1 MSRFS
6 VERAGKL
13 LLESHSAISELVTRG
28 PRFLDEPPDAV
39 EFTNTSGAVV
49 PCRADGQPAPSIHWM
64 IGNQN
69 VAKHGRL
76 QEISS
81 DGSLVI
87 KPFQPSDYRP
97 DVHFTQYK
105 CIVSNEFGIIRSKD
119 VRVRAVI
126 VRHFEVQV
134 YNEYVIRGNSAVLK
148 CHVPPHVQ
156 DLVEVT
162 SWIQDGNIH
171 ITSSALRGGKY
182 TVLAA
187 GRLLV
192 RDVTDEDERKTF
204 RCQVFNRLTSESK
217 ISNKNGRII
226 ITDVHSVISPRLI
239 YSVPVIR
246 GQQGDTLSLPCVAQG
261 NPVPHYVWYRLHER
275 ERIPLFLGHRVYHY
289 SELLTLEF
297 ISLED
302 NGTYIC
308 VANNSAGEVETQTD
322 VIVTVP
328 FKVDLKPRVL
338 TADFGDLVTFRCSIT
353 PSRHPAKTLM
363 WFKNGQPLSANPRI
377 NIIDK
382 GNLNIHSVQRA
393 DKGMYQCMV
402 TSGEI
407 ASQDSAELVLREQHP
422 IFHSTFETSV
432 VQPSSTISLKCSASG
447 IPLPQITWTRDGA
460 VVPEVY
466 LTRIGD
472 YVSNKNTVNSY
483 VNISA
488 ISGSDGGVYTCTAE
502 NIVGKVAYSARLD
515 VYGPP
520 YIRPMGNR
528 TVLAGR
534 SADIQCPFSG
544 FPLKE
549 VFWEKG
555 EKKIPF
561 NHRQRSFPNG
571 TLVLLD
577 VLHQDAG
584 WYACGATDGEERNAK
599 QELWITVA
607 TPPAIEPFKVPTD
620 LSEGERASL
629 MCVVSAGDLPISIS
643 WKKDGLPLPSDLEAS
658 VILANNYTSIL
669 SFPVVRH
676 KHRGNYTCVASNPV
690 ALDNFTAPLDVKVP
704 PKWKLRPVDQT
715 TVLGHR
721 VLFDCQAEGF
731 PSSVARW
738 KKAVGEKGEFRVVIS
753 NANIQILENG
763 SLVIQE
769 VHPKDAGSYMCQLTN
784 GVGPGL
790 STVVDLSVHGRSK
803 IKKNLTLSR
812 YVFMTLPDLHV
823 SSFESNPYVQ
833 HGLNSQVRDPL
844 YFRYIFKETVE
855 PNGKV
860 STVRITSVSRRESG
874 LFVCS
879 VENAFGRG
887 ETGFQVVVQEK
898 PDPPKDFKVKDKSS
912 RFVSIVWAPPFNGNS
927 PVTKYLLEVKS
938 TSDFWTEDSNI
949 IAIEASRTQYTIQDL
964 QPLSSYKI
972 RMRAS
977 NTLGASD
984 YSDVIMVTTDEEP
997 PGEKP
1002 REVTVSATGS
1012 RSIHVVWKVSRK

>member
-217 ISNKNGRII
+217 IM
-226 ITDVHSVISPRLI
+226 
-239 YSVPVIR
+239 
-246 GQQGDTLSLPCVAQG
+246 
-261 NPVPHYVWYRLHER
+261 
-275 ERIPLFLGHRVYHY
+275 
-289 SELLTLEF
+289 
-297 ISLED
+297 
-302 NGTYIC
+302 
-308 VANNSAGEVETQTD
+308 
-322 VIVTVP
+322 P

-407 ASQDSAELVLREQHP
+407 ASQDSAELVLRAIAMKIGISPGTGDKIVNKDLKIAMVHNSEMHKCSVTPRKQHP

-738 KKAVGEKGEFRVVIS
+738 KKAVGKTFGEFRVVIS

-887 ETGFQVVVQEK
+887 ETGFQVVVQATNLTEK

-1012 RSIHVVWKVSRK
+1012 RSIHVVWK